1 MRRLFVNE
9 VLYFFILT
17 YKSTKVN
24 TENQEIFAQQ
34 CAKSHIVAHEVF
46 IGLPLDDDTGFSAAN
61 HNDRRTRVAVV
72 I

>member
-24 TENQEIFAQQ
+24 TEIKKFLHSNA
-34 CAKSHIVAHEVF
+34 
-46 IGLPLDDDTGFSAAN
+46 
-61 HNDRRTRVAVV
+61 
-72 I
+72 

>member
-24 TENQEIFAQQ
+24 TEIKKFLHSSNYKKNRSKKCTFWDGSFFLKNLCQKVRF
-34 CAKSHIVAHEVF
+34 
-46 IGLPLDDDTGFSAAN
+46 
-61 HNDRRTRVAVV
+61 
-72 I
+72 

>member
-24 TENQEIFAQQ
+24 TEIEIKKFLH
-34 CAKSHIVAHEVF
+34 S
-46 IGLPLDDDTGFSAAN
+46 SA
-61 HNDRRTRVAVV
+61 
-72 I
+72 